1 MSSFEDEV
9 AKKIASLSVSN
20 QEENKPSPFAA
31 VSSPKAPTPAV
42 GEEEEGGEEDGE
54 VEPSIE
60 VHFEPIV
67 KLEPV
72 KELKTMEEEE
82 TVYYKVRAKLF
93 RFDPPA
99 KEWKER
105 GTGELRM
112 LQHGQNCRIRI
123 VMRRDQTLKICANHV
138 ISNDMILKPNVGS
151 DKSWVYSVL
160 ADVSEG
166 TSTAET
172 FAIRFGNKETADEFK
187 TKFEE
192 AKQINADVASG
203 KLPLKKEPGKAPQ
216 PKEEEGKK
224 PKEEVKPAEE
234 PQKKSSESK
243 PEEKEPEHKVKEE
256 KQKEDEPESKKEE
269 ESKSEEKSESSSK
282 KSQTVETKPN

>member
-9 AKKIASLSVSN
+9 AKKIASLSVNNPNES
-20 QEENKPSPFAA
+20 KPSPFAA
-31 VSSPKAPTPAV
+31 VSSPKAPTPAG

-54 VEPSIE
+54 VEPSVE

-82 TVYYKVRAKLF
+82 TVFYKVRAKLF

-112 LQHGQNCRIRI
+112 LQHSQNCRIRI

-138 ISNDMILKPNVGS
+138 ISNDMVLKPNVGS

-187 TKFEE
+187 TKFEG

-203 KLPLKKEPGKAPQ
+203 KLPLKEEPGKAPL
-216 PKEEEGKK
+216 PKEEEAKK
-224 PKEEVKPAEE
+224 PKEEEKPTEE
-234 PQKKSSESK
+234 PLKESAGSK
-243 PEEKEPEHKVKEE
+243 LEEKEPEHKVKEE
-256 KQKEDEPESKKEE
+256 NQKGEPENKKEE
-269 ESKSEEKSESSSK
+269 EPKSEEKSESSSK
-282 KSQTVETKPN
+282 KSQTEEAKPN